1 MVGQSAACGL
11 AALALALQGAAA
23 QSLFGGGAT
32 GAASS
37 KCSLASY
44 ETRSAEV
51 NDVCCPDPAM
61 CATGATT
68 PAATRHFSRQLPYG
82 RGHQPGAVRG
92 AQGCRTSV
100 TWTAQLFS

>member
-1 MVGQSAACGL
+1 MVGQSVACGL
-11 AALALALQGAAA
+11 AALALALQGAEA

-61 CATGATT
+61 CATGATGS
-68 PAATRHFSRQLPYG
+68 SRP
-82 RGHQPGAVRG
+82 RV
-92 AQGCRTSV
+92 
-100 TWTAQLFS
+100 